1 MSRARAALVA
11 GLFLLLTIAS
21 GGNRVSSRVVA
32 ADDQQAA
39 VQSPKPPAV
48 PKAQPIPAA
57 AANPQT
63 GWEERTLKVP
73 VVGAAYIYQP
83 RHPTTPN
90 VVLFMSGDGAWNL
103 GVVDMAR
110 RMMPKAIVAG
120 ISYPAL
126 RRAPG
131 AAAKCWMPSG
141 DLEVIAH
148 DIEKQLNLP
157 AYQQPVL
164 VGYSSGATEVY
175 GALAASPY
183 SFAGGLAMGFCPDLP
198 ANHNVCASDNF
209 RPPPRDVKKNVVMLP
224 KVPELARDFYVVNG
238 IQDEVCKPPEMHAFL
253 DDMKNA
259 HFYEAPG
266 TGHGFSRPLRWGP
279 EFDKAYDE
287 VLASATEVN
296 HPRHDEAPA
305 GTTAS
310 LGPKFEALKLPLEF
324 QWADKPAAALIFV
337 SGDGGWASIDRSV
350 SGYLAARGVSVIGL
364 NAQSYFWNERTPEQA
379 GADLSRIVDVAS
391 GLQVPVF
398 VGGYSIGAETVPFMV
413 DSWPDAERRRLGG
426 FVLIAPSETATF
438 EFKVVNMLFR
448 AKQTTYVV
456 ASAVKKSQVPTLCLS
471 GKDEAP
477 RDTACDDM
485 GTAAEAVSLP
495 GSHHFNSKYD
505 DVGKVVLDFIEKNV
519 KHAGSYRRNTFR

>member
-1 MSRARAALVA
+1 V
-11 GLFLLLTIAS
+11 F
-21 GGNRVSSRVVA
+21 SRVVVVD
-32 ADDQQAA
+32 DDQQTAA
-39 VQSPKPPAV
+39 QSPKPPAP

-63 GWEERTLKVP
+63 GWEERTLHVP
-73 VVGAAYIYQP
+73 VVGTAYVYEP

-90 VVLFMSGDGAWNL
+90 VVLFMSGDGGWNL

-110 RMMPKAIVAG
+110 RMMPKAIVIG
-120 ISYPAL
+120 ISYVAL

-131 AAAKCWMPSG
+131 ESARCWMPSG

-148 DIEKQLNLP
+148 DAEKQLKLP
-157 AYQQPVL
+157 NYQQPVL

-175 GALAASPY
+175 EALAASPY

-198 ANHNVCASDNF
+198 ASHNVCASDNF
-209 RPPPRDVKKNVVMLP
+209 KPPARDVKKNVVMLP

-238 IQDEVCKPPEMHAFL
+238 VQDEVCKPPEMHVFL
-253 DDMKNA
+253 DDMKRA

-279 EFDKAYDE
+279 EFDRAYDE

-296 HPRHDEAPA
+296 HPKHEAAPA
-305 GTTAS
+305 GTSAS
-310 LGPKFEALKLPLEF
+310 LQPRFDALSLPLEF
-324 QWADKPAAALIFV
+324 RWADRPTAALVFV

-350 SGYLAARGVSVIGL
+350 SAYLAARGVSVIGL
-364 NAQSYFWNERTPEQA
+364 NAQSYFWNERTPEQG
-379 GADLSRIVDVAS
+379 GADLARIVDIAS

-398 VGGYSIGAETVPFMV
+398 IGGYSIGAETVPFMV
-413 DSWPDAERRRLGG
+413 NSWPDADRRKLGG
-426 FVLIAPSETATF
+426 LTLIAPSETATF

-456 ASAVKKSQVPTLCLS
+456 ASAVKKSQVPTLCVS

-485 GTAAEAVSLP
+485 GAAAEAVTLP

-505 DVGKVVLDFIEKNV
+505 DVGKVVLDFIEK
-519 KHAGSYRRNTFR
+519 HAGSYRRSTLR